1 MSEVAPV
8 SASSAA
14 AAVTTTPT
22 PATPTTTP
30 TKGNDGKSNDS
41 TTTTTNATTTTTTN
55 VDNEMTERN
64 VPVNDPP
71 VTGASSMQMPPLV
84 VKQRGVAKP
93 GVQPTAG
100 SVSFDYTGPPVKVT
114 NGTVMDLVTQFGIQ
128 NAWLAVLKLKGF
140 NVNKESAETI
150 LPIKRFR
157 DRVRKL
163 KQTAETL
170 KSRSDDSATFF
181 AKEFVCALNNTGA
194 ADAAGS
200 SNAKTNAQSGQKERS
215 STDAV
220 IESILQRAV
229 SEVKA
234 NSTNVAPTK
243 PKRTKKNNT
252 QKQAVSASNAGPGSS
267 HPNSTIDDVV
277 SSVMNKIRN
286 NEPFEGEDRNNGEI
300 NFANVE
306 LPFNSI
312 QPQQQ
317 QPHQQMVYAPHLQ
330 PGQTIYMVQDDSM
343 IPLIQQQ
350 QQQQQQPPQQ
360 IVQIPPTSASPFKGK
375 AKGRKGK
382 AAAAAASQQPSGSH
396 IPQQQVVQMPNYL
409 QQQQIAQTIRSP
421 TSQSMPQQVTVL
433 TVPRN
438 QNGAGNTSYSI
449 PAGYST
455 AKFDNNTTVIFSSI
469 NDLIRAQQ
477 TPSVNNQQNQM
488 AKVVTYQPGMT
499 LPPGATIMSNANP
512 QGMSPSTYQQ
522 IVNHQQSQQSMQP
535 QYVVTQTPAPQQ
547 SASPPKPQP
556 QAVPDDKAGESGNK
570 KSPRRKSTKSTKRDD
585 VAMSNFNDSDFE
597 ELATPK
603 RKDALKKTAPKKEKK
618 EPAEKKPKASAPAST
633 ATAAPKTPAKK
644 GRKRKVEAAE
654 SEHEE
659 DEGEHT
665 EVESSDADENKGQ
678 LEKEVAQLKRQ
689 LQAERSRHYTQK
701 RRATKLDDDYKRVLD
716 RLQQTELNLALQMSE
731 CERLQA
737 ELKKIGDENE
747 TLNAKADGNET
758 SKNNAAKPTTRP
770 ASKRTAVI
778 NRKRASPSPSPSPGT
793 SQKKAP
799 KGKAFLPARP
809 SVPANST
816 TPASTSSTPANNRK
830 RGRPA
835 ANATTTESTEN
846 KQSSPS
852 PPPTNEEDKPAFNP
866 SDFIPRRAAAAK
878 RIRYF

>member
-1 MSEVAPV
+1 MSEVAATPP
-8 SASSAA
+8 
-14 AAVTTTPT
+14 AAVIAPT

-30 TKGNDGKSNDS
+30 TTPITDGKTEDTNL
-41 TTTTTNATTTTTTN
+41 TTTKTTTPTNATN
-55 VDNEMTERN
+55 AENEMTERN

-128 NAWLAVLKLKGF
+128 NAWLAVLKLRGF
-140 NVNKESAETI
+140 NVNKESAEII

-181 AKEFVCALNNTGA
+181 AKEFVCALNTGA
-194 ADAAGS
+194 VDSSA
-200 SNAKTNAQSGQKERS
+200 SNAKTNAQSGNNQKESS

-220 IESILQRAV
+220 IESILRQAA

-234 NSTNVAPTK
+234 NSTNAVPPK
-243 PKRTKKNNT
+243 PKRKKNNT
-252 QKQAVSASNAGPGSS
+252 QKQAAAVTPGNAGSGSS

-286 NEPFEGEDRNNGEI
+286 NEPFEGEDRNNGEVS
-300 NFANVE
+300 FANVE
-306 LPFNSI
+306 LPFNSV
-312 QPQQQ
+312 QQ
-317 QPHQQMVYAPHLQ
+317 QPHQQMVFAPHLQ
-330 PGQTIYMVQDDSM
+330 PGQTIYMVQDESM

-350 QQQQQQPPQQ
+350 QQQQIAQLPP
-360 IVQIPPTSASPFKGK
+360 PALSPFKGK
-375 AKGRKGK
+375 AKGRKNK
-382 AAAAAASQQPSGSH
+382 AAAAAAASQPSGSQ

-455 AKFDNNTTVIFSSI
+455 AKFDNNTIIFSNI

-477 TPSVNNQQNQM
+477 SPTINNQQNQM

-522 IVNHQQSQQSMQP
+522 IVTHQQPQQSMQP
-535 QYVVTQTPAPQQ
+535 QYVVAQTPAPQQ
-547 SASPPKPQP
+547 SSSPPKPQP
-556 QAVPDDKAGESGNK
+556 QAVVDDKAGESSNK
-570 KSPRRKSTKSTKRDD
+570 KSPRRKSIKTAKRED

-597 ELATPK
+597 ELTNPK
-603 RKDALKKTAPKKEKK
+603 RKDALKKGAPKKEKK
-618 EPAEKKPKASAPAST
+618 EPAEKKPKAT
-633 ATAAPKTPAKK
+633 APKPPAKK
-644 GRKRKVEAAE
+644 GRKRKGEAVE

-659 DEGEHT
+659 EEAEHT
-665 EVESSDADENKGQ
+665 EVESSDVDENKGQ

-737 ELKKIGDENE
+737 ELKKLGDEND
-747 TLNAKADGNET
+747 TLTAKVEGNET
-758 SKNNAAKPTTRP
+758 PKNAAKPATRP
-770 ASKRTAVI
+770 ASKRTSVI
-778 NRKRASPSPSPSPGT
+778 NKKRASPSPSPTPGT
-793 SQKKAP
+793 SQKKTA
-799 KGKAFLPARP
+799 KGKPTSPSKAAVATTNPAAA
-809 SVPANST
+809 V
-816 TPASTSSTPANNRK
+816 ASTSSPPTNNRK

-835 ANATTTESTEN
+835 ANANANATTATESTEN
-846 KQSSPS
+846 KQASPS
-852 PPPTNEEDKPAFNP
+852 PSPANEDDKPAFNP
-866 SDFIPRRAAAAK
+866 NDFIPRRAAAAK